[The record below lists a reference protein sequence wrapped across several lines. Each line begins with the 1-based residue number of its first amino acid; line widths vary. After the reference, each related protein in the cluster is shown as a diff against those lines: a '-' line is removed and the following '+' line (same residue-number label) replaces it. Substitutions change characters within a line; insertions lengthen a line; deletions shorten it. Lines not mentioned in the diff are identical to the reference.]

1 MILTI
6 FDFVAHEHIH
16 GGRGRIFMRES
27 SPIRLRA
34 ASHPTAPDTL
44 LQPPVPYAII
54 IIIIISI
61 MGHFYRVRKRSL
73 FLVLPYTNFRPSGL
87 ESTVQN

>member
-1 MILTI
+1 
-6 FDFVAHEHIH
+6 
-16 GGRGRIFMRES
+16 MRES

-44 LQPPVPYAII
+44 LQPPVPYA
-54 IIIIISI
+54 IIIISI